1 MQNLCKP
8 ACTTW
13 KLFLQLLKLDLNW
26 MFLGQDVINSKPGF
40 VLAERKWLNLI
51 TVCDFTEKRLHIKYG
66 NYSLWFIMKN
76 QKQQFTSV
84 SKIAVEFFFKIQRK
98 MREQES
104 NLNRP
109 SYLKPAILSKK
120 KTPTTMLSSAI
131 FETFQ
136 DSCF

>member
-1 MQNLCKP
+1 
-8 ACTTW
+8 
-13 KLFLQLLKLDLNW
+13 
-26 MFLGQDVINSKPGF
+26 
-40 VLAERKWLNLI
+40 
-51 TVCDFTEKRLHIKYG
+51 
-66 NYSLWFIMKN
+66 MKN